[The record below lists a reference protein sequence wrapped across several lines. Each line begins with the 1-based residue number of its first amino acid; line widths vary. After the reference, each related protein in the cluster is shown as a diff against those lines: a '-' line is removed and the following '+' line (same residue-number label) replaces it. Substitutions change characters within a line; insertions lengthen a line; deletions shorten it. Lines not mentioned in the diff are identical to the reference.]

1 MRLLAATLLA
11 GLVLWLP
18 TVVLA
23 HAQLLAV
30 DPPDGASLSVAP
42 GAVTLRFNEPVGL
55 ATGGI
60 RVLDGSGRD
69 VAVDP
74 ESVDGPVVRQP
85 LPPLPDGSYLVTWG
99 IVSEDGHILRAASVF
114 AVGAA
119 ALVSRPADGGADA
132 AAPLVGLARGLTDLG
147 VLVAAGAWVAWWLLR
162 ARTQRVRRLAR
173 AATALALVATAAW
186 ALLEWIDGGGAW
198 GTTPAALAALVRLV
212 LLGMALACDRRRP
225 AVAAVAVLTALVTL
239 VGGGHAVESLLTGVL
254 EGVHLLL
261 AAVWL
266 GAAPAVLLV
275 LTDRGVDESTAVT
288 VVRRFS
294 SLAAIALVVIGVAG
308 VSLALVLTDGLA
320 GGLTTPYV
328 LVLTAKV
335 AVVATA
341 ALIGALARLHLRG
354 SPARR
359 TLRRVFALDAT
370 LLVGVVALSSM
381 LTLSGPHEG
390 HAGHAGHLPMGS
402 ARCSTEVGPAS
413 VSVVLAPAQP
423 GSNELRLIG
432 LPATVL
438 SVDIELSH
446 ALSAGAPMTVRA
458 GRSADAWVAEPVLP
472 LAGVWQATVAARLDR
487 FTEARGTCD
496 LTVGR

>member
-1 MRLLAATLLA
+1 M
-11 GLVLWLP
+11 
-18 TVVLA
+18 
-23 HAQLLAV
+23 
-30 DPPDGASLSVAP
+30 
-42 GAVTLRFNEPVGL
+42 
-55 ATGGI
+55 
-60 RVLDGSGRD
+60 
-69 VAVDP
+69 
-74 ESVDGPVVRQP
+74 
-85 LPPLPDGSYLVTWG
+85 
-99 IVSEDGHILRAASVF
+99 F

-119 ALVSRPADGGADA
+119 ALVSRPADSGADA

-147 VLVAAGAWVAWWLLR
+147 LLVAAGAWVAWWLLR
-162 ARTQRVRRLAR
+162 ARTTAGPATRPRGDGVGARGDGRLGACSNGSTGEARGGRPQRRWRR
-173 AATALALVATAAW
+173 
-186 ALLEWIDGGGAW
+186 
-198 GTTPAALAALVRLV
+198 LVRLV

-275 LTDRGVDESTAVT
+275 LTDRSVDKSTAVT

-438 SVDIELSH
+438 GVDIELSH

-496 LTVGR
+496 LTVGRSGAASTAPGTRGTSGDSRDSSRRPARPPSGGGCPGRSRCCPCSR